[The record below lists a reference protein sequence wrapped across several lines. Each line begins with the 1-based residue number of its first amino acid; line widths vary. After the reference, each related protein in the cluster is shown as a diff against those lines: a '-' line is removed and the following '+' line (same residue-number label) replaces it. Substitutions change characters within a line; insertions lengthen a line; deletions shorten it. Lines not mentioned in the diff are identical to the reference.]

1 MFCVELTVPGGK
13 VLKRV
18 LHYVGIM
25 NRGGMETLI
34 MNLYRNINFSEFQF
48 DFATHTDQKG
58 DFDDEIHNRGGKIYS
73 FPQFRKD
80 PKVYR
85 SAWKNFFCEHAGE
98 YEVFHFHTNSL
109 ANVVALEE
117 AQKAAIPIRIVHS
130 HSTWANKGRLQW
142 LNNALHRYHQSKLPK
157 LATNLVAC
165 STEAANWLY
174 GGMSVKNL
182 KVQLLKN
189 GVDCE
194 KFSYDESIR
203 KRTRRALDITD
214 EEILVGHIGKFI
226 PVKNHTFLLDIIAAM
241 ANRNGNI
248 RAILVGD
255 GELKEQ
261 IIEKAK
267 NLGIEDKVRFL
278 GVRSDI
284 PELLMAMDIYI
295 MPSLYEGLPV
305 SVVEVQAT
313 GLTSLLSDTISKE
326 VKLKDNVYFAS
337 LSLTPE
343 KWAENAM
350 VLCKEERKTD
360 NTSIEEAGFDIKRT
374 VKEYEKMIS
383 GIL

>member
-1 MFCVELTVPGGK
+1 MKT
-13 VLKRV
+13 V

-34 MNLYRNINFSEFQF
+34 MNLYRNINREQFQF
-48 DFATHTDQKG
+48 DFAVHTDQKG
-58 DFDDEIHNRGGKIYS
+58 DFDDEIYDKGGKIYH
-73 FPQFRKD
+73 FPQFRKN
-80 PKVYR
+80 PRAYR
-85 SAWKNFFCEHAGE
+85 ASWKKFFCEHAGE

-117 AQKAAIPIRIVHS
+117 AQKAGIPIRIIHS

-157 LATNLVAC
+157 LATHLLAC
-165 STEAANWLY
+165 STEAAQWLY

-182 KVQLLKN
+182 KVALLKN

-194 KFSYDESIR
+194 RFSYDESIR
-203 KRTRRALDITD
+203 KRARQALGVTD
-214 EEILVGHIGKFI
+214 NDILVGHIGKFI
-226 PVKNHTFLLDIIAAM
+226 PVKNHIFLLDIISVM
-241 ANRNGNI
+241 AKTNRNI
-248 RAILVGD
+248 RGILVGD
-255 GELKEQ
+255 GELKKQ
-261 IIEKAK
+261 IVEKA
-267 NLGIEDKVRFL
+267 NTMGIGDKVQFL

-313 GLTSLLSDTISKE
+313 GLTALLSDTISKE

-337 LSLTPE
+337 LNLPPRI
-343 KWAENAM
+343 WAENALD
-350 VLCKEERKTD
+350 LCNKEREID
-360 NTSIEEAGFDIKRT
+360 NNPIKKAGFDIKLT
-374 VKEYEKMIS
+374 SKKYEDLIS
-383 GIL
+383 GLY